1 MCFPRDSV
9 GPTLFGALGMITQET
24 DTKESRG
31 QREEREEEEEES
43 LSPETKTFRRCR
55 RPR

>member
-31 QREEREEEEEES
+31 QRQREEEEES

>member
-24 DTKESRG
+24 DTKESHG
-31 QREEREEEEEES
+31 QREEREEEEES